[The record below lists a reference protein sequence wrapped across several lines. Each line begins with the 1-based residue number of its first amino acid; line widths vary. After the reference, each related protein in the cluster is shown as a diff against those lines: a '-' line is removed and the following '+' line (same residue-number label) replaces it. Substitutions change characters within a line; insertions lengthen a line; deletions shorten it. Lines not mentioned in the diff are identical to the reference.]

1 MDIYVMNESLELL
14 AFVDHF
20 ESFIWTER
28 YDASGEFELITRNVV
43 QYIPFLKPG
52 NYLIHNES
60 KRIMAITTIELSN
73 DEDGDSLKVTGGS
86 VEEYIL
92 NKRIVWSQT
101 SVTGSP
107 DACISKLLNENLISP
122 SDTKR
127 KIPGISYKNSTDN
140 RIRDIKVTS
149 QYTGDK
155 LYKAIL
161 DICIAAEIG
170 LDMRQNETGDGLV
183 LSVFKGV
190 DRSLEQSE
198 SPFVLFSPMLENIS
212 SSEYAMSHVKYAN
225 VAAIYGEGEGSARK
239 SVVVGETET
248 TGLDRCEIYVDAR
261 DLQSKKSDDS
271 VTPPDVYLDQLRQRG
286 NKKLAEVSSHEAFD
300 AEVASYNMYVYGTD
314 YYLGDLVQIENA
326 YGMTKK
332 VRVSEYI
339 WAVDSDGSSKNYPTL
354 VAI

>member
-1 MDIYVMNESLELL
+1 MDIYVVNKSLELL
-14 AFVDHF
+14 TFVENF

-43 QYIPFLKPG
+43 QYLPFLKPG

-60 KRIMAITTIELSN
+60 KRIMAITTAEMSN
-73 DEDGDSLKVTGGS
+73 DEDGDVLKVTGSS

-127 KIPGISYKNSTDN
+127 KIPGISYKNSTDAN
-140 RIRDIKVTS
+140 INKIKVTS

-155 LYKAIL
+155 LYKAVL

-183 LSVFKGV
+183 LSVFKGA

-198 SPFVLFSPMLENIS
+198 LPFVLFSPMLENIS
-212 SSEYAMSHVKYAN
+212 SSEYAISHVKYAN
-225 VAAIYGEGEGSARK
+225 VAAVYGEGEGSARK
-239 SVVVGETET
+239 SVVVGETDVS
-248 TGLDRCEIYVDAR
+248 GLDRSEMYVDAR
-261 DLQSKKSDDS
+261 DIRSKNSDDS
-271 VTPPDVYLDQLRQRG
+271 VIPADVYLKHLRQRG
-286 NKKLAEVSSHEAFD
+286 DKKLAEVSSYEAFD
-300 AEVASYNMYVYGTD
+300 AEISPYNMYVYGVD

-326 YGMTKK
+326 YRMTKK

-339 WAVDSDGSSKNYPTL
+339 WSVDSEGSKNYPTL